1 MKHQTLRIAA
11 SLLAVVAWVIGVAE
25 AVVAVLIG
33 IGAATVLAKIGFVLG
48 GFIISAFSVIMMLAV
63 SKLIYLFID
72 IEEDLAKIARSA
84 GESRGD

>member
-11 SLLAVVAWVIGVAE
+11 SLLAVIAWVIGA
-25 AVVAVLIG
+25 AGVVVSVLVG

-48 GFIISAFSVIMMLAV
+48 GFIISAFSVIMMLAL

-72 IEEDLAKIARSA
+72 IEEDLARIARST
-84 GESRGD
+84 GDK

>member
-11 SLLAVVAWVIGVAE
+11 SLLTVIAWVIGIAE
-25 AVVAVLIG
+25 AVVVLLVG

-48 GFIISAFSVIMMLAV
+48 GFIISALSVIMMLAL

-72 IEEDLAKIARSA
+72 IEEDLAKIARSSI
-84 GESRGD
+84 EK

>member
-1 MKHQTLRIAA
+1 MKHHTLRIAA
-11 SLLAVVAWVIGVAE
+11 SLLTVIAWVIGVAE
-25 AVVAVLIG
+25 AVVSVLVG

-48 GFIISAFSVIMMLAV
+48 GFILSAFSVIMMLAL

-84 GESRGD
+84 GDK

>member
-11 SLLAVVAWVIGVAE
+11 SLLTVIAWVIGIAE
-25 AVVAVLIG
+25 AVVVLLVG

-48 GFIISAFSVIMMLAV
+48 GFIISALSVIMMLAL

-84 GESRGD
+84 GDK

>member
-11 SLLAVVAWVIGVAE
+11 SLLTIIAWVIGA
-25 AVVAVLIG
+25 AGVVVSVLVG

-63 SKLIYLFID
+63 SKLIYLFIE
-72 IEEDLAKIARSA
+72 IEEDLAKIARTA
-84 GESRGD
+84 GDK

>member
-11 SLLAVVAWVIGVAE
+11 TLLTILAWVMGAIGAVVS
-25 AVVAVLIG
+25 VLVG
-33 IGAATVLAKIGFVLG
+33 IGAATAVAKIGFVLG
-48 GFIISAFSVIMMLAV
+48 GFIISAVSVIMMLAV

-84 GESRGD
+84 DGK

>member
-11 SLLAVVAWVIGVAE
+11 TLLTVLAWVIGAAE
-25 AVVAVLIG
+25 AVVAVLVG

-48 GFIISAFSVIMMLAV
+48 GFIIAAFSVIMMLAV

-72 IEEDLAKIARSA
+72 IEEDLAKIAGAA
-84 GESRGD
+84 GDK

>member
-11 SLLAVVAWVIGVAE
+11 SLLTVIAWVIGA
-25 AVVAVLIG
+25 AGVVVSVLVG

-48 GFIISAFSVIMMLAV
+48 GFIISAFSVIMMLAL

-72 IEEDLAKIARSA
+72 IEEDLARIARST
-84 GESRGD
+84 GDK